1 MSKTFLAERCTMVFL
16 FTGNQQVKH
25 DAFFIFSKSVL
36 FLEEVNIYLLKHM
49 NVVDGYFQA

>member
-16 FTGNQQVKH
+16 FTGNKQVKH

-36 FLEEVNIYLLKHM
+36 FL
-49 NVVDGYFQA
+49 